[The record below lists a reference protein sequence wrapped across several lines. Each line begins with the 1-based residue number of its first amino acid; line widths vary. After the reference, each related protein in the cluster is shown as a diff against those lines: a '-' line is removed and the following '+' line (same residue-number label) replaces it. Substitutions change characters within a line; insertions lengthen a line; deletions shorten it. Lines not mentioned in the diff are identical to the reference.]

1 MYLLNINYTTFIRHT
16 THPQV
21 MFMRNKKKIWNDL
34 YTHFSQQPHNK
45 LTWRVIFYYFFCF
58 VFFSFCKKI
67 IKYYQPHQFV
77 VGLLWEMSVGIISQK
92 KKKKYYQPRQLVVG
106 LLWEIS
112 VRIISQCLLHSSYTN
127 VQLHNSYTIFQFKK
141 KKFLQLLH
149 NSNNYFLRSI
159 IKGKC

>member
-77 VGLLWEMSVGIISQK
+77 VGLLWEMSV
-92 KKKKYYQPRQLVVG
+92 
-106 LLWEIS
+106 
-112 VRIISQCLLHSSYTN
+112 RIISQCLLHSSYTN